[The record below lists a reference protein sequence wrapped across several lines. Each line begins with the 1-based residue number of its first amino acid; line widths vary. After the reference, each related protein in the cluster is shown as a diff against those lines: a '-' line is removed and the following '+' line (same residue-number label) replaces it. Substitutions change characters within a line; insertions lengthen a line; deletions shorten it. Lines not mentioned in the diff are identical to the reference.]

1 MSLSET
7 DTPLSSH
14 SAVAS
19 EAVAQETSSSR
30 PKKTITRGHSCVAC
44 ALRKVRCDGQ
54 RPCSTCRKS
63 DTQCLSKP
71 VQSAR
76 TRRAKEAR
84 GSSAVLNT
92 TPSSSNTIEPSVAEH
107 VNERGH
113 SHYVEKC
120 FSMIILAWSRTD
132 DL

>member
-44 ALRKVRCDGQ
+44 AHRKVRCDGQ
-54 RPCSTCRKS
+54 RPCLTCRKS
-63 DTQCLSKP
+63 GKQCLSKP

-76 TRRAKEAR
+76 TRRAREAR
-84 GSSAVLNT
+84 GSSAMLNT
-92 TPSSSNTIEPSVAEH
+92 TPRSSNTIEPSVAEH

-120 FSMIILAWSRTD
+120 FSMIILEWSRTD
-132 DL
+132 NL